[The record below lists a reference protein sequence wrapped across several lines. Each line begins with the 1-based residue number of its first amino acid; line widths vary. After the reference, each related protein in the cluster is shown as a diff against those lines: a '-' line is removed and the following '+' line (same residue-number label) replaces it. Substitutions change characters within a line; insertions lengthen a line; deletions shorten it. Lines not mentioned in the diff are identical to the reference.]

1 MLLKSKDTLLLMGG
15 SEQRA
20 ELRTIFRENYYLLEA
35 ENAAQAVMLLQQNSD
50 RIILVLADLPEVDRE
65 EMQLLITATQQVAT
79 KELPV
84 LVLAEAQNSHENEE
98 RAYLLGAIGV
108 VLRPFSPLAIQ
119 QRVQVLVDLV
129 LHRQRL
135 EKMVAEQHEIIR
147 NSNQAM
153 LDTLSTI
160 IEHRN
165 TESSNHA
172 LRIRRFTQ
180 ILLLDVARCCPEYAL
195 DETSIDI
202 IASAAALH
210 DIGKISIPDA
220 ILNKPDPLTPE
231 EFEVMKTHTTIGGS
245 LVQDLVSMG
254 DLIFLRY
261 AYNICLYH
269 HERWDG
275 SGYPCGLVG
284 DKIPICAQA
293 VGLADAFD
301 ALTTQRVY
309 KAPISYPKSINML
322 LNGEC
327 GPFSPKL
334 LKCFKHVQQ
343 QLVELAHQYADGYT
357 PKLDDFTLPLPEPI
371 WNSGVPDPLKL
382 SQNKYQALLDY
393 IGGTV
398 FELDPDNHLYHMV
411 HNADPTLDTLKPSAS
426 FSWLL
431 EQLSARIHPEDLAI
445 LDEINRFVAGD
456 LRQIN
461 QRCRTF
467 SFLVL
472 DPLSDTYTPR
482 ETVLFRVDAGRIE
495 QQFIIAIYRRID
507 RNVAMRQPSHPQ
519 LHAAPALYGLLNS
532 VLCCRCDRKLS
543 IESGADELYPLTG
556 YTAPELQQKFDGKLL
571 HLIVPEDWSDFL
583 ASVSRCLEHNT
594 RLDAE
599 FRMYRKDAPPIWVL
613 AKGRPSTAVN
623 QQPTFYFSLLDNTT
637 GKAAQEK
644 LQEENRRSQYLINQ
658 ANLIVFDWDLKTDT
672 MVCSPKWAELFGY
685 TPISKNYG
693 ERMQHASHFHPD
705 DLPLVRSTIDAL
717 LRDTNRLIIET
728 RIANAEGNYLW
739 MRILA
744 ITIRNADGSAR
755 QIVGMLQN
763 IDEQKRTASSMKE
776 QAERD
781 SLTKLLNRG
790 ATQSSIDTYLEQR
803 APNAMAAMLVLDLD
817 NFKSVNDTRGHM
829 CGDAV
834 LTQVGVLLRKLVRS
848 NDIIG
853 RIGGDEFLVFLK
865 DIPSTN
871 ILEERCRLLLDS
883 LRAAFDSI
891 MPDPHISC
899 SIGVSLAPAHGT
911 TYNLLFQHADEALYY
926 VKSHQKDSYRFYDPQ
941 NLYTPYMA
949 PARRA
954 TTKVDSDDPAAMPAD
969 SFFWF
974 VFRKLYKSQ
983 NLDATIQ
990 ELLAFIGTHFNVSRA
1005 YIFENNADNTT
1016 CSNTFEWCNTDI
1028 LSEKDVLQDVSYLTD
1043 IPGWSNV
1050 FDEQGLLYCSDI
1062 SKLAPQYRAILEPQ
1076 GIKSILQCAILDH
1089 GVFRGYV
1096 GFDECSSNRLW
1107 TNEQVSQLEFM
1118 SEVLAVFLL
1127 NRQRDNRE
1135 SKLPPPEI
1143 LDA

>member
-1 MLLKSKDTLLLMGG
+1 M
-15 SEQRA
+15 
-20 ELRTIFRENYYLLEA
+20 
-35 ENAAQAVMLLQQNSD
+35 
-50 RIILVLADLPEVDRE
+50 
-65 EMQLLITATQQVAT
+65 
-79 KELPV
+79 
-84 LVLAEAQNSHENEE
+84 
-98 RAYLLGAIGV
+98 
-108 VLRPFSPLAIQ
+108 
-119 QRVQVLVDLV
+119 
-129 LHRQRL
+129 
-135 EKMVAEQHEIIR
+135 
-147 NSNQAM
+147 
-153 LDTLSTI
+153 
-160 IEHRN
+160 
-165 TESSNHA
+165 
-172 LRIRRFTQ
+172 
-180 ILLLDVARCCPEYAL
+180 
-195 DETSIDI
+195 
-202 IASAAALH
+202 
-210 DIGKISIPDA
+210 
-220 ILNKPDPLTPE
+220 
-231 EFEVMKTHTTIGGS
+231 
-245 LVQDLVSMG
+245 
-254 DLIFLRY
+254 
-261 AYNICLYH
+261 
-269 HERWDG
+269 
-275 SGYPCGLVG
+275 
-284 DKIPICAQA
+284 
-293 VGLADAFD
+293 ADAFD
-301 ALTTQRVY
+301 ALTTQQVY
-309 KAPISYPKSINML
+309 KPPIAYPKAINMI

-334 LKCFKHVQQ
+334 LECFKHVQH
-343 QLVELAHQYADGYT
+343 QLVDLAHQYADSYA
-357 PKLDDFTLPLPEPI
+357 PKANDFTLPLPEPVRDA
-371 WNSGVPDPLKL
+371 GFLDPLQL
-382 SQNKYQALLDY
+382 FQNKYQALLNY
-393 IGGTV
+393 IGGTI
-398 FELDPDNHLYHMV
+398 FELDPANKIYHLV
-411 HNADPTLDTLKPSAS
+411 HNSDPTLDFLKPSAS
-426 FSWLL
+426 FAWITQRLD
-431 EQLSARIHPEDLAI
+431 ERIHPDDRSI
-445 LDEINRFVAGD
+445 LGEMHGFIEED
-456 LRQIN
+456 LRQLRT
-461 QRCRTF
+461 RCRTF
-467 SFLVL
+467 SFRTW
-472 DPLSDTYTPR
+472 DPISEDYAQCESILLQVNNGNMD
-482 ETVLFRVDAGRIE
+482 EH
-495 QQFIIAIYRRID
+495 FIIAIYRRTS
-507 RNVAMRQPSHPQ
+507 RSAPSIPPQ
-519 LHAAPALYGLLNS
+519 HQSLQSAPALYGLLS
-532 VLCCRCDRKLS
+532 TALCCRCDGALS
-543 IESGADELYPLTG
+543 ITDGTQSLYPLTG
-556 YTAPELQQKFDGKLL
+556 YTASDLQELFNNQLL
-571 HLIVPEDWSDFL
+571 QLIVPGDQNAFL
-583 ASVSRCLEHNT
+583 TAVSHCLDQGT
-594 RLDAE
+594 MLDTE
-599 FRMYRKDAPPIWVL
+599 FRLLRKDAPPVWVL
-613 AKGRPSTAVN
+613 AKGRPQAEVN

-705 DLPLVRSTIDAL
+705 DLPLVRSAIDAL
-717 LRDTNRLIIET
+717 LRDTNRLIIDT

-763 IDEQKRTASSMKE
+763 IDELKRTASSMKE

-941 NLYTPYMA
+941 NLYTPYMT

-990 ELLAFIGTHFNVSRA
+990 ELLAFIGTYFNVSRA

-1016 CSNTFEWCNTDI
+1016 CSNTFEWCNTGI

-1089 GVFRGYV
+1089 GVFRGYI